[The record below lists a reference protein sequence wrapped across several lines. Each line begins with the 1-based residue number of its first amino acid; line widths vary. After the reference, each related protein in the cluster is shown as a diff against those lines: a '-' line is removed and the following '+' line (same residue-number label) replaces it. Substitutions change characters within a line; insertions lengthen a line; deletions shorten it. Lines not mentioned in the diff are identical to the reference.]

1 MAGLLCRICLA
12 RDTRMCTMYNTPL
25 EVLYQKITKIPL
37 KTKDGRP
44 HVVCYVCYHLL
55 SKCHKFIESAVKTD
69 KVLQRLCSSGIQ
81 LTEQH
86 IAAIDKAFL
95 LTPLTKSRV
104 INVNAISD
112 SDGVSI
118 EVAEVKRE
126 IEEDKPIY
134 YEVEVVKDKADS
146 LGFDGINNTEHSSKQ
161 YACTICGH
169 CLLTKAEARKH
180 YKWHGTSEEPYLDCL
195 NYLFAL
201 SDNGSGGDA
210 MATSITK
217 Q

>member
-25 EVLYQKITKIPL
+25 EVLYQKITKIP
-37 KTKDGRP
+37 
-44 HVVCYVCYHLL
+44 
-55 SKCHKFIESAVKTD
+55 
-69 KVLQRLCSSGIQ
+69 

-134 YEVEVVKDKADS
+134 YEVEVVKEKADS

-169 CLLTKAEARKH
+169 CLLTK
-180 YKWHGTSEEPYLDCL
+180 
-195 NYLFAL
+195 
-201 SDNGSGGDA
+201 
-210 MATSITK
+210 
-217 Q
+217 

>member
-134 YEVEVVKDKADS
+134 YEVEVVKEKADS

-169 CLLTKAEARKH
+169 CLLTK
-180 YKWHGTSEEPYLDCL
+180 
-195 NYLFAL
+195 
-201 SDNGSGGDA
+201 
-210 MATSITK
+210 
-217 Q
+217 